1 VELHGI
7 KIRQIICDVNGGRS
21 MRLNKFISSSGL
33 CSRRKVDVLIKEGKV
48 TVNDEKISLG
58 HVMSEGDR
66 VEVDGQ
72 LIKAKENDIY
82 LMLNKPTGVT
92 CTAASRIE
100 GNIIDFVNYPERI
113 FPVGRLDKQSEGLI
127 LLTNDGSIV
136 NELLLEENNNEK
148 DYMVTI
154 DKKITA
160 AFIEEMAS
168 GVEIY
173 NPRKKGNVLTKPCKV
188 IKIDDNCFKITLSQG
203 LNRQIRRM
211 CRRFQINVTRLQRV
225 RIKELPLGA
234 LALGQ
239 WRQLTEEEVAGL
251 K

>member
-1 VELHGI
+1 
-7 KIRQIICDVNGGRS
+7 
-21 MRLNKFISSSGL
+21 
-33 CSRRKVDVLIKEGKV
+33 VLIKEGKV
-48 TVNDEKISLG
+48 TVNGNQITLG
-58 HVMSEGDR
+58 HVIFEGDR

-72 LIKAKENDIY
+72 LIKAKENDVY
-82 LMLNKPTGVT
+82 LMLNKPPGVT
-92 CTAASRIE
+92 CTAAREID
-100 GNIIDFVNYPERI
+100 GNIIDFINYPERI

-136 NELLLEENNNEK
+136 NELLLEEKNNEK
-148 DYMVTI
+148 DYMVTV

-160 AFIEEMAS
+160 GFIDEMAK

-173 NPRKKGNVLTKPCKV
+173 NPRKKGYVLTKPCKV
-188 IKIDDNCFKITLSQG
+188 IQIDENCFQITLSQG

-225 RIKELPLGA
+225 RIKKLPLGT
-234 LALGQ
+234 LALGE
-239 WRQLTEEEVAGL
+239 WRQLTKEEIAGL

>member
-1 VELHGI
+1 
-7 KIRQIICDVNGGRS
+7 
-21 MRLNKFISSSGL
+21 
-33 CSRRKVDVLIKEGKV
+33 VLIKEGKV
-48 TVNDEKISLG
+48 TVNGTQITLG
-58 HVMSEGDR
+58 HVIFEGDR

-72 LIKAKENDIY
+72 LIKAKENDVY
-82 LMLNKPTGVT
+82 LMLNKPPGVT
-92 CTAASRIE
+92 CTAAREID

-136 NELLLEENNNEK
+136 NELLLEEKNNEK
-148 DYMVTI
+148 DYMVTV

-160 AFIEEMAS
+160 GFIDEMAK

-173 NPRKKGNVLTKPCKV
+173 NPRKKGYVLTKPCKV
-188 IKIDDNCFKITLSQG
+188 IQIDENCFQITLSQG

-225 RIKELPLGA
+225 RIKKLPLGT
-234 LALGQ
+234 LALGE
-239 WRQLTEEEVAGL
+239 WRQLTKEEIAGL

>member
-1 VELHGI
+1 
-7 KIRQIICDVNGGRS
+7 
-21 MRLNKFISSSGL
+21 
-33 CSRRKVDVLIKEGKV
+33 VLIKEGKV
-48 TVNDEKISLG
+48 TVNGNQITLG
-58 HVMSEGDR
+58 HVIFEGDR

-72 LIKAKENDIY
+72 LIKAKENDVY
-82 LMLNKPTGVT
+82 LMLNKPPGVT
-92 CTAASRIE
+92 CTAAREID
-100 GNIIDFVNYPERI
+100 GNIIDFINYPERI

-136 NELLLEENNNEK
+136 NELLLEEKNNEK
-148 DYMVTI
+148 DYMVTV

-160 AFIEEMAS
+160 GFIDEMAK

-173 NPRKKGNVLTKPCKV
+173 NPRKKGYVLTKPCKV
-188 IKIDDNCFKITLSQG
+188 IQIDENCFKITLSQG

-225 RIKELPLGA
+225 RIKKLPLGT
-234 LALGQ
+234 LALGE
-239 WRQLTEEEVAGL
+239 WRQLSKEEIAGL

>member
-1 VELHGI
+1 
-7 KIRQIICDVNGGRS
+7 
-21 MRLNKFISSSGL
+21 MRLNQFISSSGL
-33 CSRRKVDVLIKEGKV
+33 CSRRRVDVLIKEGKV
-48 TVNDEKISLG
+48 TVNGNQISLG
-58 HVMSEGDR
+58 HVICEGDR
-66 VEVDGQ
+66 VEVEGQ

-82 LMLNKPTGVT
+82 LMLNKPPGVT
-92 CTAASRIE
+92 CTAANEIE

-113 FPVGRLDKQSEGLI
+113 FPVGRLDKLSEGLI
-127 LLTNDGSIV
+127 ILTNDGSIV

-148 DYMVTI
+148 DYMVTV
-154 DKKITA
+154 DKKITVE
-160 AFIEEMAS
+160 FIDEMAK

-188 IKIDDNCFKITLSQG
+188 IQMDDYCFKITLSQG

-225 RIKELPLGA
+225 RIKKLPLGT
-234 LALGQ
+234 LALGE
-239 WRQLTEEEVAGL
+239 WRQLSKEEIAAL

>member
-1 VELHGI
+1 
-7 KIRQIICDVNGGRS
+7 
-21 MRLNKFISSSGL
+21 MRLNQFISASGF
-33 CSRRKVDVLIKEGKV
+33 CSRRKVDKLIKEGKV
-48 TVNDEKISLG
+48 TVNGNQISLG

-72 LIKAKENDIY
+72 LIKAKVNDVY
-82 LMLNKPTGVT
+82 LMLNKPPGVT
-92 CTAASRIE
+92 CTAASGIE

-136 NELLLEENNNEK
+136 NELLKEENEHEK
-148 DYMVTI
+148 DYIVTV

-160 AFIEEMAS
+160 EFIEDMAS
-168 GVEIY
+168 GVDIY
-173 NPRKKGNVLTKPCKV
+173 NPRKKGNVKTKPCRV
-188 IKIDDNCFKITLSQG
+188 VQLDDYCFKITLSQG

-211 CRRFQINVTRLQRV
+211 CRRFQYTVTQLQRV
-225 RIKELPLGA
+225 RIKDLSLGT
-234 LALGQ
+234 LALGE
-239 WRQLTEEEVAGL
+239 WRPLTQEEIAKL

>member
-1 VELHGI
+1 
-7 KIRQIICDVNGGRS
+7 
-21 MRLNKFISSSGL
+21 
-33 CSRRKVDVLIKEGKV
+33 VLIKEGKV
-48 TVNDEKISLG
+48 TVNGNQITLG
-58 HVMSEGDR
+58 HVIFEGDR

-72 LIKAKENDIY
+72 LIKAKENDVY
-82 LMLNKPTGVT
+82 LMLNKPPGVT
-92 CTAASRIE
+92 CTAAREID

-136 NELLLEENNNEK
+136 NELLLEEKNNEK
-148 DYMVTI
+148 DYMVTV

-160 AFIEEMAS
+160 GFIDEMAK

-173 NPRKKGNVLTKPCKV
+173 NPRKKGYVLTKPCKV
-188 IKIDDNCFKITLSQG
+188 IQIDENCFQITLSQG

-225 RIKELPLGA
+225 RIKKLPLGT
-234 LALGQ
+234 LALGE
-239 WRQLTEEEVAGL
+239 WRQLTKEEIAGL